1 MFYILRNVSFSQR
14 SGFFLLYIIHLND
27 DGNRRRRKVRL
38 KDRRVK
44 TRNTLR
50 RCVTSDRAQR
60 TKERRKTG
68 VNCEANLN
76 RNARAVWRNYY
87 IILPPP
93 MQNVTIRYKKKNALK
108 KKKHRVQTLLLLLL
122 SNSYAYN
129 PLVKTSIC
137 VA

>member
-76 RNARAVWRNYY
+76 RNARGVAQLLYYFTTANAKRNNS
-87 IILPPP
+87 I
-93 MQNVTIRYKKKNALK
+93 QKKKRAK
-108 KKKHRVQTLLLLLL
+108 KKKTPRTNIIIITTVKLVRV
-122 SNSYAYN
+122 
-129 PLVKTSIC
+129 
-137 VA
+137 